1 LGVFGLSS
9 VTVAENLIAEFSRY
23 GKNEL

>member
-9 VTVAENLIAEFSRY
+9 RTNEDHLHDLFSRY
-23 GKNEL
+23 GNQQ